1 MDYNTSRPK
10 LLFREYGRNIQKL
23 IDKAVLVEDDELRN
37 SVVKTIIDMMGVI
50 NPHLKNVD
58 DYKHKLW
65 DHIFAM
71 SEFKL
76 KAESPYP
83 IPTEESLR
91 KKHDKIP
98 YPKSTLKFKHYGKN
112 VETMIAKAVSMED
125 VEKKQ
130 EFARII
136 ANYMKMVYVNWNS
149 EDVTDEHIKS
159 DLKVLSQGEL
169 VLGEESSLT
178 HMKRPTRPRGKQKT
192 GGRNSKGRRGARN
205 SGGRNSRR
213 NSGGRSGG
221 RNSGRRNYSR

>member
-23 IDKAVLVEDDELRN
+23 VDKAILVEDDKLRN

-76 KAESPYP
+76 VAESPYP
-83 IPTEESLR
+83 IPTEESLA

-98 YPKSTLKFKHYGKN
+98 YPKSTLRFKHYGKN
-112 VETMIAKAVSMED
+112 VETMIAKASSMED
-125 VEKKQ
+125 DAKKQ
-130 EFARII
+130 EFARVI

-159 DLKVLSQGEL
+159 DLKVLSQGAL

-178 HMKRPTRPRGKQKT
+178 HLKRPTRPRGKQKT
-192 GGRNSKGRRGARN
+192 GGRNQKGRRGGTRN
-205 SGGRNSRR
+205 SGGRNSRGR
-213 NSGGRSGG
+213 KGGGRSGG
-221 RNSGRRNYSR
+221 RRNYSR